1 MSIDIVFINW
11 IYLNLKGG
19 GVSYGPCFVFVIF
32 LAPKKIF
39 RKIGMPGYTEVYIL
53 IFFFGKLLCIAG

>member
-1 MSIDIVFINW
+1 MCIDIVFINW
-11 IYLNLKGG
+11 IYLNLKG

-39 RKIGMPGYTEVYIL
+39 RKIGMPGYTEV
-53 IFFFGKLLCIAG
+53 